1 MSNLKTIIPV
11 VIMALL
17 IGASTSYSMTFKK
30 AEPVKKS
37 EKIKSHKDRSV
48 TSTHKARVKKISGI
62 LKKIEGNVLYLNN
75 NTKHN
80 LRGVK
85 VIDFTK
91 KAGSTLKKRK
101 MVEMTF
107 INGKLKEIIIR

>member
-1 MSNLKTIIPV
+1 MSNLRTIISV

-17 IGASTSYSMTFKK
+17 ISASTSYSMTFKK

-37 EKIKSHKDRSV
+37 EKITSHKHRSV
-48 TSTHKARVKKISGI
+48 TSTHKVRVKKISGI
-62 LKKIEGNVLYLNN
+62 LKKIEDNVLYLNN

-91 KAGSTLKKRK
+91 KARRTLKERK
-101 MVEMTF
+101 TVEMTF
-107 INGKLKEIIIR
+107 INGKLKEVIIR